1 MYILK
6 FNPGLFSWRSGC
18 PERHWMIVTHGHL
31 HSLETKNMMPA
42 AKERL
47 NLSKAEKWAKERIPA
62 MIPAKQDM
70 AERIIKARVAFQ

>member
-1 MYILK
+1 MRDRGQH
-6 FNPGLFSWRSGC
+6 GLESVAVSPKDTSDEASNSR
-18 PERHWMIVTHGHL
+18 GH

-62 MIPAKQDM
+62 MMPAKQDM
-70 AERIIKARVAFQ
+70 AERIMKARVAFQ

>member
-1 MYILK
+1 MRDRGQHRLESVGVSPEDAS
-6 FNPGLFSWRSGC
+6 NSRS
-18 PERHWMIVTHGHL
+18 H

-62 MIPAKQDM
+62 MMPAKHDM
-70 AERIIKARVAFQ
+70 AERIMKARVAFQ